1 MNDARPIPDADPS
14 TGWTKDWPYTSL
26 RLPERALE
34 IERRDSGET
43 ILRNPTPLEPY
54 PVQVSDDLRRQAAR
68 IPDRTFLAQRGADG
82 DWVHLTYAA
91 ARDRADRVSQ
101 WLLDNGHNGDNPVA
115 ILSDNSL
122 NFAVLQLGAMQV
134 GIPAMPVSP
143 AYSLM
148 SKDFAK
154 VRHVCDSFTP
164 SLIYVEDAALFKPA
178 LEAVKPT
185 ATVVATR
192 NVEAIDGAVP
202 FDDLLAGE
210 AGEAVERAYAAV
222 TGDSIGKIL
231 LTSGS
236 TGLPKGVVNTQRL
249 MCSSLTQIGQVWPF
263 LHDEPPVICDWLPW
277 NHTFAANFNFNTIL
291 RFGGTYWLDEGKP
304 VPGRFEA
311 TLRNLREVKINQY
324 VNVARAYDLLVPAL
338 EADPAFAE
346 HVLGDCLYLFYA
358 GAGLPQALWDRIEA
372 LSIRVRGARIPMM
385 TSLGSTETGPPAIK
399 GYWPC
404 DRSGTVGLPI
414 PGLEAKLAPA
424 GGKTEIRFRGP
435 NIAPGYYRNP
445 EKTAEAFDDEGF
457 YRIGDAVKWLDEADP
472 MQGLSFDGRVAENF
486 KLLTGTWVA
495 TGVLRLDALSFVG
508 PLVSDAAVTGED
520 RDEVGL
526 LGFAN
531 LEACKAAIGPGA
543 EGPASEISPAEIV
556 AHPAVHDAL
565 REKIA
570 AYNREHPG
578 SSQRIARILLMTA
591 PPDIDAGEITDKGYL
606 NQRAILNARAELV
619 ERLYAGEG
627 GDVVAV

>member
-1 MNDARPIPDADPS
+1 M
-14 TGWTKDWPYTSL
+14 
-26 RLPERALE
+26 
-34 IERRDSGET
+34 
-43 ILRNPTPLEPY
+43 
-54 PVQVSDDLRRQAAR
+54 SDDLRRQAAR
-68 IPDRTFLAQRGADG
+68 IPDRTFLAQRDDAGA
-82 DWVHLTYAA
+82 WVHLTYAA

-115 ILSDNSL
+115 VLSDNSL
-122 NFAVLQLGAMQV
+122 NFAVLQLAAMQV

-154 VRHVCDSFTP
+154 VRYVCDSFTP
-164 SLIYVEDAALFKPA
+164 SLIYVEDAALFRPA
-178 LEAVKPT
+178 LEAVKPA
-185 ATVVATR
+185 ATIVAAK
-192 NVEAIDGAVP
+192 NADAIAGAVP
-202 FDDLLAGE
+202 FDDLLAS
-210 AGEAVERAYAAV
+210 APGEAVERAYAAV
-222 TGDSIGKIL
+222 TNDSIGKIL

-249 MCSSLTQIGQVWPF
+249 MCSSVTQIGQVWPF
-263 LHDEPPVICDWLPW
+263 LYDEPPAICDWLPW
-277 NHTFAANFNFNTIL
+277 NHTFAANFSFNMIL
-291 RFGGTYWLDEGKP
+291 RFGGTYWMDEGKP

-324 VNVARAYDLLVPAL
+324 LNVTRAYDMLVPAL

-346 HVLGDCLYLFYA
+346 HVLGGCQYLFYA

-404 DRSGTVGLPI
+404 DLTGTVGLPI

-445 EKTAEAFDDEGF
+445 EKTAEAYDDEGF
-457 YRIGDAVKWLDEADP
+457 YRIGDAVKWIDAADP

-495 TGVLRLDALSFVG
+495 TGVLRLDVLSHIA
-508 PLVSDAAVTGED
+508 PLVSDAAVTGEN

-531 LEACKAAIGPGA
+531 LEACKAAIGPAAAGLT
-543 EGPASEISPAEIV
+543 PAELV
-556 AHPAVHDAL
+556 AHPAVHEAL
-565 REKIA
+565 RAKIA
-570 AYNREHPG
+570 AYNRDRPG
-578 SSQRIARILLMTA
+578 SSQRVRRVLLMTD

-606 NQRAILNARAELV
+606 NQRAILNARAALV
-619 ERLYAGEG
+619 ERLYEG
-627 GDVVAV
+627 GGPDVVTV